1 MLRLLLLVSAATAS
15 EQLRGGTVRGGT
27 QCNKWID
34 VKPEQHNWSGRI
46 NVTCTVLEYRVR
58 DGWMDGDICYA

>member
-15 EQLRGGTVRGGT
+15 EQLRGGTVWGGM

-58 DGWMDGDICYA
+58 DGWMDGDICYT